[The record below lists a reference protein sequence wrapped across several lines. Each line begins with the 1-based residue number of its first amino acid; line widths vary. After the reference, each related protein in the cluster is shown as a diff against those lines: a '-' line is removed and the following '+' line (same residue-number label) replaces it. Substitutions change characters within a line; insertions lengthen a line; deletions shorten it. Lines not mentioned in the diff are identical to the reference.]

1 MKLHVEDNNTPHLS
15 VTDSDSVGIK
25 AGDAVNISASSYTKL
40 TDKPTLEGVELDG
53 SMTLDDVNAYTQTEV
68 DTLLSAKANTEDLAE
83 VATSGSYNDLE
94 DKPSIPVVPTN
105 VSAFNNDAGYLTGYT
120 ETDPTVPSW
129 AKAPAK
135 PTYTAGEVGALPD
148 STHIP
153 SKVSEL
159 SNDSGYIT
167 TETDPTVPAWAKA
180 SSKPSYTASEVGALP
195 DTTSIP
201 SKVSDLDNDSNFTT
215 KTYVDEADDDIRGRV
230 FYGIVDGTSTNTA
243 FTATIPGITEYVDGL
258 AVMLKNGV
266 VTSAAGFTIDI
277 NGLGAKQ
284 AYSNMAAATAES
296 TMFNVNY
303 TMLFIYDSTRVAGGG
318 WILYRGY
325 NANDNTIGYQ
335 VRTNAYSLPAT
346 DAFVRY
352 RLLFTSPD
360 HAHFVPANKSTSTS
374 ATAKK
379 DVITTA
385 INPFGP
391 IVYYSTT
398 TAISAGSMPGV
409 GALWQQYAGIVLGYS
424 FNRTGVALT
433 LTAWKPVFVKCTPQA
448 DASAIIDAN
457 TPFVQDLPTTN
468 DGKIYI
474 LLGVATE
481 ATKFE
486 LNLSHPVYYHDG
498 TSIRLWTG
506 PTS

>member
-1 MKLHVEDNNTPHLS
+1 MKLHVEDNNTAQLS
-15 VTDSDSVGIK
+15 ATDPDGIGIK
-25 AGDAVNISASSYTKL
+25 AGDTVNISSNDYNEMQN
-40 TDKPTLEGVELDG
+40 KPQIEGVELVG
-53 SMTLDDVNAYTQTEV
+53 NVTLDAIGAA
-68 DTLLSAKANTEDLAE
+68 SEDELF
-83 VATSGSYNDLE
+83 SGDYNDLTN
-94 DKPSIPVVPTN
+94 KPTIPTVPQN
-105 VSAFNNDAGYLTGYT
+105 VSAFANDAGYLSS

-129 AKAPAK
+129 AKQPSK
-135 PTYTAGEVGALPD
+135 PSYTASEVGALPD
-148 STHIP
+148 TTQIP
-153 SKVSEL
+153 SKVSQL
-159 SNDSGYIT
+159 TNDSGYIT
-167 TETDPTVPAWAKA
+167 GYTETDPTVPAWAKA
-180 SSKPSYTASEVGALP
+180 SNKPTYTASEVGALP

-215 KTYVDEADDDIRGRV
+215 KTYVDEADDDLRGKI
-230 FYGIVDGTSTNTA
+230 FYGVVDGTSTNTK
-243 FTATIPGITEYVDGL
+243 FTAQIDGITEYVDGL

-266 VTSAAGFTIDI
+266 VTSASGFTINI
-277 NGLGAKQ
+277 NGLGAKP
-284 AYSNMAAATAES
+284 AYSNMAAATAET

-303 TMLFIYDSTRVAGGG
+303 TMLFIYDSTRVEGGC

-325 NANDNTIGYQ
+325 NSDNNTIGYQ

-360 HAHFVPANKSTSTS
+360 HAHFVPANTSTSTS

-379 DVITTA
+379 NTITTA
-385 INPFGP
+385 INPFGS
-391 IVYYSTT
+391 IVYYSAT
-398 TAISAGSMPGV
+398 TAISAGSRV
-409 GALWQQYAGIVLGYS
+409 GAGSIWQQYAGIVLGYS

-433 LTAWKPVFVKCTPQA
+433 LTAWKPIFVKAAPQA
-448 DASAIIDAN
+448 DGSAIIDAD

-474 LLGVATE
+474 FLGVATE

-498 TSIRLWTG
+498 TSIRIWTG

>member
-1 MKLHVEDNNTPHLS
+1 MNIHVDDNNEVILTTQS
-15 VTDSDSVGIK
+15 TENVDVR
-25 AGDAVNISASSYTKL
+25 AGDTINIASSNYEAL
-40 TDKPTLEGVELDG
+40 QNKPQIGGVELVG
-53 SMTLDDVNAYTQTEV
+53 NVSLDDIGAASEA
-68 DTLLSAKANTEDLAE
+68 D
-83 VATSGSYNDLE
+83 
-94 DKPSIPVVPTN
+94 IPVVPTN
-105 VSAFNNDAGYLTGYT
+105 ISAFNNDSGYITGYT
-120 ETDPTVPSW
+120 ETDPTVPNW
-129 AKAPAK
+129 AKAP
-135 PTYTAGEVGALPD
+135 L
-148 STHIP
+148 
-153 SKVSEL
+153 
-159 SNDSGYIT
+159 
-167 TETDPTVPAWAKA
+167 
-180 SSKPSYTASEVGALP
+180 KPSYTASEVGALP
-195 DTTSIP
+195 DSTVIPTVPTKVSAFSNDAGYITGYTETDPTVPQWAKAQNKPSYTAQEVGALPENTSIP
-201 SKVSDLDNDSNFTT
+201 SKTSDLDNDSDFTT
-215 KTYVDEADDDIRGRV
+215 KTYVDEADDDIRGKV

-266 VTSAAGFTIDI
+266 VTSASGFTINI

-284 AYSNMAAATAES
+284 AYSNMAAATAET

-303 TMLFIYDSTRVAGGG
+303 TMLFIYDSTRVEGGC

-325 NANDNTIGYQ
+325 NSDNNTIGYQ

-346 DAFVRY
+346 DNFVRY

-398 TAISAGSMPGV
+398 TAISAGSRPGV
-409 GALWQQYAGIVLGYS
+409 SVIWQQYAGIVLGYS
-424 FNRTGVALT
+424 FNRTNVALT
-433 LTAWKPVFVKCTPQA
+433 LTAWKPVFVKCAPQA
-448 DASAIIDAN
+448 DGSAIIDAD

-474 LLGVATE
+474 FLGVATE

-506 PTS
+506 PVT

>member
-1 MKLHVEDNNTPHLS
+1 MKLHVEDNNTAQLIAADPD
-15 VTDSDSVGIK
+15 VIGIK
-25 AGDAVNISASSYTKL
+25 AGDTVNIASNDYT
-40 TDKPTLEGVELDG
+40 DMQNKPQIEGVELVG
-53 SMTLDDVNAYTQTEV
+53 NITLDAIGAASE
-68 DTLLSAKANTEDLAE
+68 EDLF
-83 VATSGSYNDLE
+83 SGDYNDLTN
-94 DKPSIPVVPTN
+94 KPTIPVVPQN
-105 VSAFNNDAGYLTGYT
+105 VSAFNNDAGYLTS
-120 ETDPTVPSW
+120 ETDPTVPAW
-129 AKAPAK
+129 AKTPSK
-135 PTYTAGEVGALPD
+135 PTYTASEVGALADDTP
-148 STHIP
+148 IP
-153 SKVSEL
+153 SKVSDL
-159 SNDSGYIT
+159 DNDVGFIT

-180 SSKPSYTASEVGALP
+180 DNKPSYTASEVGALP

-201 SKVSDLDNDSNFTT
+201 SKTSDLVNDSNFTT
-215 KTYVDEADDDIRGRV
+215 KTYVDEADDDIRGKL

-243 FTATIPGITEYVDGL
+243 FTATIDGITEYVDGL

-266 VTSAAGFTIDI
+266 VTSAAGFTINI
-277 NGLGAKQ
+277 NGLGGKP
-284 AYSNMAAATAES
+284 AYSNMAAASAET

-303 TMLFIYDSTRVAGGG
+303 TMLFVYDSTRVEGGC

-325 NANDNTIGYQ
+325 NSDNNTIGYQ
-335 VRTNAYSLPAT
+335 VRTSAYSLPAT
-346 DAFVRY
+346 NAFVRY

-385 INPFGP
+385 INPFGS
-391 IVYYSTT
+391 IVYYSAT
-398 TAISAGSMPGV
+398 TAISAGSRV
-409 GALWQQYAGIVLGYS
+409 GAGSIWQQYAGIVLGYS
-424 FNRTGVALT
+424 FNRTGAALT
-433 LTAWKPVFVKCTPQA
+433 LTAWKPIFVKAAPQA
-448 DASAIIDAN
+448 DGSAVIDAS
-457 TPFVQDLPTTN
+457 TPYVQDLPTTN

-474 LLGVATE
+474 FLGVATE

>member
-1 MKLHVEDNNTPHLS
+1 MKLHVEDNNTAQLS
-15 VTDSDSVGIK
+15 VADADGIGLK
-25 AGDAVNISASSYTKL
+25 AGDTINISEPSYTKL
-40 TDKPTLEGVELDG
+40 TDKPTLEGVEIVGNL
-53 SMTLDDVNAYTQTEV
+53 TLEDFGAAY
-68 DTLLSAKANTEDLAE
+68 ANELF
-83 VATSGSYNDLE
+83 SGNYNDLTN
-94 DKPSIPVVPTN
+94 KPTIPVVPTN
-105 VSAFNNDAGYLTGYT
+105 VSAFANDAGYLTS

-129 AKAPAK
+129 AKAPSK
-135 PTYTAGEVGALPD
+135 PT
-148 STHIP
+148 
-153 SKVSEL
+153 
-159 SNDSGYIT
+159 
-167 TETDPTVPAWAKA
+167 
-180 SSKPSYTASEVGALP
+180 YTASEVGALA
-195 DTTSIP
+195 DTTPIP
-201 SKVSDLDNDSNFTT
+201 SKVSDLTNDSNFTT
-215 KTYVDEADDDIRGRV
+215 KTYVDEADDDIRGKL

-243 FTATIPGITEYVDGL
+243 FTAQIDGITEYVDGL

-266 VTSAAGFTIDI
+266 VTSAAGFTINI
-277 NGLGAKQ
+277 NGLGAKP
-284 AYSNMAAATAES
+284 AYSNMAAASAET

-303 TMLFIYDSTRVAGGG
+303 TMLFVYDSTRIEGGC

-325 NANDNTIGYQ
+325 NSDNNTIGYQ
-335 VRTNAYSLPAT
+335 VRTSAYSLPAT

-379 DVITTA
+379 ETITTA
-385 INPFGP
+385 INPFGS
-391 IVYYSTT
+391 IVYYSAT
-398 TAISAGSMPGV
+398 TAISAGSRV
-409 GALWQQYAGIVLGYS
+409 GAGSIWQQYAGIVLGYS
-424 FNRTGVALT
+424 FNRTGAALT
-433 LTAWKPVFVKCTPQA
+433 LTAWKPVFLKCTPQA
-448 DASAIIDAN
+448 DGSAIIEAE

-474 LLGVATE
+474 FLGVATE